1 MTSSDT
7 ERPTMTDPTN
17 PSATITVGRLP
28 SITPAAFSK
37 ELVDPIVAAYQA
49 HTPWSGGVLLD
60 PFAGLGMRL
69 AEIAGKLSMDPVGV
83 EIEPGYFSP
92 QRHAH
97 TCVRLGDSRE
107 LPFADNSFD
116 GAITS
121 PAYPNGMSDNFRSNE
136 SSVRHCLAQ
145 EERILTRDLRWVPCG
160 DLGVGDEI
168 MSFDEE
174 GARRRWRPAVILA
187 SEEMDTECV
196 RVHLADG
203 SSVVCTVDHP
213 WLVRRPSKS
222 GTSWRRADQLTEGKW
237 MVMKAL
243 EPWSPASTF
252 DAGWLSGMLDG
263 EGCLA
268 KTSHGTCQLVL
279 TQAKGPLLER
289 AIEIADSMGMTT
301 NLISKRAHRD
311 GCREMGSLYFTG
323 PSQVQSVMSVL
334 GSLRPGRLLEKW
346 DTLDVR
352 PGIHGSNVE
361 VLRVESV
368 GTRTIQSIT
377 TSSGT
382 YVGEGYMMHNTYI
395 HRLRQWVGDDYA
407 LQPGN
412 AAGMSPRRSPAALK
426 AFYAIHEA
434 VWAEVFRV
442 LRPGAVFVVNTKDPM
457 NVPFRSDT
465 EGQLAAAGFD
475 VVEVRQVSIRGL
487 NHGRNAEKKLG
498 FEDLTI
504 VRKPWS

>member
-1 MTSSDT
+1 MGASK
-7 ERPTMTDPTN
+7 RPTMVDPTN
-17 PSATITVGRLP
+17 RSATVTVGRLP

-37 ELVDPIVAAYQA
+37 ELVDPIVEAYETHA
-49 HTPWSGGVLLD
+49 PWKGGLLLD

-69 AEIAGKLSMDPVGV
+69 AEMAGKLSMDPVGI
-83 EIEPGYFSP
+83 EIEPGYFEP

-107 LPFADNSFD
+107 LPFAADSFD

-145 EERILTRDLRWVPCG
+145 EERMLTRDLRWVPCG

-168 MSFDEE
+168 MAFDEE
-174 GARRRWRPAVILA
+174 GSRRKWRPATILA
-187 SEEMDTECV
+187 SDEMDAECV
-196 RVHLADG
+196 MVHLADG
-203 SSVVCTVDHP
+203 TSVVCTVDHP
-213 WLVRRPSKS
+213 WLVRRSSTS
-222 GTSWRRADQLTEGKW
+222 GPSWRRADQLTSGGKW
-237 MVMKAL
+237 MAMKAL
-243 EPWSPASTF
+243 EPWSSASTF

-279 TQAKGPLLER
+279 TQAKGPLMER
-289 AIEIADSMGMTT
+289 AIEIADSMGMAT
-301 NLISKRAHRD
+301 NLISKRAHRE
-311 GCREMGSLYFTG
+311 GCRDMASLYFTG
-323 PSQVQSVMSVL
+323 PSQVQAVMSTL

-346 DTLDVR
+346 DALDVR
-352 PGIHGSNVE
+352 PGIHGANVE
-361 VLRVESV
+361 VLRVENV
-368 GTRTIQSIT
+368 GVRTIQSIT

-382 YVGEGYMMHNTYI
+382 YVGEGYMMHNTYV
-395 HRLRQWVGDDYA
+395 HRLRSWIGEHYE

-412 AAGMSPRRSPAALK
+412 AAGMNPRRSPAALK

-442 LRPGAVFVVNTKDPM
+442 LRPGSVFVVNTKDPL
-457 NVPFRSDT
+457 NVPFRTDT
-465 EGQLAAAGFD
+465 EAQLLAAGFQF
-475 VVEVRQVSIRGL
+475 VEVRHVPIRGL
-487 NHGRNAEKKLG
+487 NHGRNAEKKYS

-504 VRKPWS
+504 VRKPWRS